1 MYFSQ
6 EFPSLFSVKR
16 ANERRIF
23 HGYKFA
29 ILSHSV
35 LTPSKEILESI
46 IKTGGGKLLGQI
58 PSIKSLKQVKKL
70 REEDPKSCHPG
81 KKRFILCV
89 RSYPLL
95 DTWSDFDETWRV
107 YRVHHALLYG
117 AIFDFR
123 FRPWTRSCAFP
134 HNVIYVQWEKYF
146 GGGHSNEIRYIS
158 LTNGESALYTPSKFH
173 SNRFTRSGGS
183 LA

>member
-16 ANERRIF
+16 ANERRVF

-81 KKRFILCV
+81 KCFLSLCRIPGPNGSRIPAHKSSDISTQIFLVIILSSIDKSEMEYIRTLRESGISCYSTELV
-89 RSYPLL
+89 LAAALKQKIELPPYIIRENGKSY
-95 DTWSDFDETWRV
+95 
-107 YRVHHALLYG
+107 
-117 AIFDFR
+117 
-123 FRPWTRSCAFP
+123 
-134 HNVIYVQWEKYF
+134 
-146 GGGHSNEIRYIS
+146 
-158 LTNGESALYTPSKFH
+158 
-173 SNRFTRSGGS
+173 
-183 LA
+183 

>member
-1 MYFSQ
+1 MCLTR
-6 EFPSLFSVKR
+6 LFSVKR
-16 ANERRIF
+16 ANERRVF

-81 KKRFILCV
+81 
-89 RSYPLL
+89 
-95 DTWSDFDETWRV
+95 E
-107 YRVHHALLYG
+107 
-117 AIFDFR
+117 
-123 FRPWTRSCAFP
+123 
-134 HNVIYVQWEKYF
+134 
-146 GGGHSNEIRYIS
+146 
-158 LTNGESALYTPSKFH
+158 
-173 SNRFTRSGGS
+173 
-183 LA
+183 

>member
-1 MYFSQ
+1 MHCVFESFRWVIFRVNYSLIESTSKYFSQ

-16 ANERRIF
+16 ANERRVF

-81 KKRFILCV
+81 KWFLSLC
-89 RSYPLL
+89 RIPGPNGSRIPAYKS
-95 DTWSDFDETWRV
+95 SD
-107 YRVHHALLYG
+107 
-117 AIFDFR
+117 I
-123 FRPWTRSCAFP
+123 S
-134 HNVIYVQWEKYF
+134 NKYF
-146 GGGHSNEIRYIS
+146 
-158 LTNGESALYTPSKFH
+158 
-173 SNRFTRSGGS
+173 
-183 LA
+183 